1 MSLFL
6 LVVFH
11 DPQTQSSEIG
21 KLIKFYLWC
30 PMNEFIKTIIQ
41 MYTLENQHYIY
52 MCEIKFKQVFNYRG
66 NLHWMCYQ
74 SVWVLNASRW
84 LHYYFCKKCV
94 FFLPTDPLLIGKI
107 SDKTANKK

>member
-52 MCEIKFKQVFNYRG
+52 ICEIKFKQVFNYMG
-66 NLHWMCYQ
+66 EFTLDVLSICLGVECE
-74 SVWVLNASRW
+74 SVVAL
-84 LHYYFCKKCV
+84 L
-94 FFLPTDPLLIGKI
+94 FL
-107 SDKTANKK
+107 

>member
-41 MYTLENQHYIY
+41 MYTLENQHYTCIY
-52 MCEIKFKQVFNYRG
+52 M
-66 NLHWMCYQ
+66 
-74 SVWVLNASRW
+74 
-84 LHYYFCKKCV
+84 
-94 FFLPTDPLLIGKI
+94 
-107 SDKTANKK
+107 